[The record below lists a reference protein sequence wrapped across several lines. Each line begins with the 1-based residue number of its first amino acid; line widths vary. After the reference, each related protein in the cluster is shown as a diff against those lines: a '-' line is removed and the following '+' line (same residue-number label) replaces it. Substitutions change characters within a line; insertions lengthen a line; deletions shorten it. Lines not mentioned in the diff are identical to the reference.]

1 MIKMTLPQPEIKM
14 KIAPAKV
21 VYAGEGKPYEGIY
34 DVTPKSYEPVVL
46 PTRNRL
52 LSRDVNV
59 AKIPRYEVSNDAGG
73 VTFIIGDEYMNM
85 G

>member
-1 MIKMTLPQPEIKM
+1 MIKMTLSQPEIKM

-21 VYAGEGKPYEGIY
+21 VYTGGGAPYEGVY
-34 DVTPKSYEPVVL
+34 DVTPKTYEPVVL

-59 AKIPRYEVSNDAGG
+59 AKIPQYEVSNAAGG
-73 VTFIIGDEYMNM
+73 LTLIMGDEYMNS
-85 G
+85 

>member
-1 MIKMTLPQPEIKM
+1 MIKMTLSQPEIKM

-21 VYAGEGKPYEGIY
+21 VYTGGGAPYEGVY
-34 DVTPKSYEPVVL
+34 DVTPKTYEPVVL

-59 AKIPRYEVSNDAGG
+59 KKIPYYETSNQTG
-73 VTFIIGDEYMNM
+73 VTVYIASEV
-85 G
+85 